1 MQATREPQI
10 YERQAH
16 PSTMLNLR
24 YSPMRGDARERW
36 QRLCEQA
43 VVEQDPER
51 LIELTSEITRL
62 LEEKE
67 KRLRSQKESKPTA
80 GKVSSP
86 T

>member
-1 MQATREPQI
+1 
-10 YERQAH
+10 
-16 PSTMLNLR
+16 
-24 YSPMRGDARERW
+24 MRGDAKERW

-80 GKVSSP
+80 GEVSSP